1 MASILIVCTGNVCR
15 SPIAEAALR
24 AALTERFGNRAP
36 AVSSAGTAGWE
47 GSGAVGGSV
56 EAAAERGHDIGD
68 HVARMLTPAMV
79 GDADL
84 VLCMAAEHRDAIRS
98 VAPDDAAARA
108 FTLKE
113 LVRLLEEL
121 PPAAGA
127 DPEALAGRVAD
138 AAAARRSGAETNPWD
153 EDIVDPLGLSMEA
166 IRAIAWEI
174 DAWIQRLVAGLYGPS
189 PARRV
194 L

>member
-24 AALTERFGNRAP
+24 DALTQRFGNRAP
-36 AVSSAGTAGWE
+36 VVSSAGTAGWE
-47 GSGAVGGSV
+47 GSGAVRESV
-56 EAAAERGHDIGD
+56 EAAAERGHDIAD
-68 HVARMLTPAMV
+68 HVPRMLTQAMV

-84 VLCMAAEHRDAIRS
+84 VLCMAAEHRDAIGS
-98 VAPDDAAARA
+98 VGSHDAEARA

-121 PPAAGA
+121 PPVAAGA
-127 DPEALAGRVAD
+127 GPETIAGRVAQ
-138 AAAARRSGAETNPWD
+138 AAAARLSGAATPPWD

-166 IRAIAWEI
+166 FRAIAWEI
-174 DAWIQRLVAGLYGPS
+174 DEWIERLVVGLYGP
-189 PARRV
+189 A
-194 L
+194 

>member
-47 GSGAVGGSV
+47 GSGASGGSI

-68 HVARMLTPAMV
+68 HVARLLTPAMV

-98 VAPDDAAARA
+98 IASERA

-127 DPEALAGRVAD
+127 EPEALAGRVAE
-138 AAAARRSGAETNPWD
+138 AAAARRSGAATNPWD

-166 IRAIAWEI
+166 IRAVAWEI
-174 DAWIQRLVAGLYGPS
+174 DQWIERLVAGLYDPS

>member
-98 VAPDDAAARA
+98 IAPPDALARA

-113 LVRLLEEL
+113 LVRLLDEL
-121 PPAAGA
+121 PPAAGV
-127 DPEALAGRVAD
+127 DPEALTGRVAE
-138 AAAARRSGAETNPWD
+138 AAAARRSGAATNPWD

-166 IRAIAWEI
+166 IRAVAWEI
-174 DAWIQRLVAGLYGPS
+174 DQWIERLVAGLYDPS
-189 PARRV
+189 PARR

>member
-1 MASILIVCTGNVCR
+1 MHGFAMASVLIVCTGNVCR

-47 GSGAVGGSV
+47 GSGAVAGSV
-56 EAAAERGHDIGD
+56 EAAAERGHDISD

-84 VLCMAAEHRDAIRS
+84 VLCMAAEHRDAILS
-98 VAPDDAAARA
+98 VASDAAGERA

-113 LVRLLEEL
+113 LVRLLDEL
-121 PPAAGA
+121 PPASGA
-127 DPEALAGRVAD
+127 DPETLAGRIAQ
-138 AAAARRSGAETNPWD
+138 AATARRSGAATNPWD
-153 EDIVDPLGLSMEA
+153 EDI
-166 IRAIAWEI
+166 
-174 DAWIQRLVAGLYGPS
+174 
-189 PARRV
+189 
-194 L
+194 

>member
-84 VLCMAAEHRDAIRS
+84 ASAW
-98 VAPDDAAARA
+98 
-108 FTLKE
+108 
-113 LVRLLEEL
+113 
-121 PPAAGA
+121 PPSTAT
-127 DPEALAGRVAD
+127 
-138 AAAARRSGAETNPWD
+138 RSGR
-153 EDIVDPLGLSMEA
+153 S
-166 IRAIAWEI
+166 R
-174 DAWIQRLVAGLYGPS
+174 PS
-189 PARRV
+189 ARSH
-194 L
+194 

>member
-15 SPIAEAALR
+15 SPIAEAVLR
-24 AALTERFGNRAP
+24 SALTERFGSRAP

-47 GSGAVGGSV
+47 GSGAVAGSV

-68 HVARMLTPAMV
+68 HVARRLTPAMV
-79 GDADL
+79 GEADL

-98 VAPDDAAARA
+98 VASEDAVARA

-127 DPEALAGRVAD
+127 DPETLVGRVAE
-138 AAAARRSGAETNPWD
+138 AAAARRSGAATNPWD
-153 EDIVDPLGLSMEA
+153 EGIVDPLGLSMEA
-166 IRAIAWEI
+166 FRAVAREI
-174 DAWIQRLVAGLYGPS
+174 DEWIERLVVGLYGP
-189 PARRV
+189 A
-194 L
+194 

>member
-47 GSGAVGGSV
+47 GSGAVSGSV

-84 VLCMAAEHRDAIRS
+84 VLCMAAEHRDATRS
-98 VAPDDAAARA
+98 IASERA

-113 LVRLLEEL
+113 LVRLLEGL

-127 DPEALAGRVAD
+127 DPEALAGRVAE
-138 AAAARRSGAETNPWD
+138 AAAARRSGATTNPWD

-166 IRAIAWEI
+166 IRAVAWEI
-174 DAWIQRLVAGLYGPS
+174 DQWIERLVAGLYDPS
-189 PARRV
+189 VA
-194 L
+194 

>member
-98 VAPDDAAARA
+98 IASERA

-121 PPAAGA
+121 PSAAGA
-127 DPEALAGRVAD
+127 DPEALAGRVAE
-138 AAAARRSGAETNPWD
+138 AAAARRSGAATNPWD

-166 IRAIAWEI
+166 IRAVAWEI
-174 DAWIQRLVAGLYGPS
+174 DQWIERLVAGLYDPS

>member
-1 MASILIVCTGNVCR
+1 MVSVLIVCTGNVCR

-24 AALTERFGNRAP
+24 AALTDRFGNRAP

-56 EAAAERGHDIGD
+56 EAAAERGYDIGD

-98 VAPDDAAARA
+98 VASDGAGARA

-121 PPAAGA
+121 PPAAGT
-127 DPEALAGRVAD
+127 DPETLADRVAE
-138 AAAARRSGAETNPWD
+138 AAAARRSGAAANPLD
-153 EDIVDPLGLSMEA
+153 EDIVDPLGLSIEV
-166 IRAIAWEI
+166 IRAVAWEI
-174 DAWIQRLVAGLYGPS
+174 DEWIERLVAGLYDPS
-189 PARRV
+189 VA
-194 L
+194 